1 MKPLRIVSRVGL
13 LLTLAALGVGCA
25 VTDTSRYYAL
35 GAFQAPVG
43 AERPAAES
51 SLTIG
56 IGPVGI
62 PGYLDRPQL
71 VTRDASDSLEIWPY
85 HRWAEPLDLGIAEA
99 LANDLS
105 ARVPGDRL
113 AIFPWRGALAR
124 TIDYQVVVAV
134 VRFEGSPG
142 RTVTLDAR
150 WRLLTR
156 EGKEVTFKR
165 TIVTEPITGEG
176 MPALVAAMNRSIAGL
191 GREVGDAIHA
201 QSANRAGIRK

>member
-1 MKPLRIVSRVGL
+1 MRRRRVVSRVAL
-13 LLTLAALGVGCA
+13 LFALAALGTGCA
-25 VTDTSRYYAL
+25 VKDTSRYYAL
-35 GAFQAPVG
+35 GAFQAP
-43 AERPAAES
+43 PAAAGAAAGS

-56 IGPVGI
+56 IGPIGI

-71 VTRDASDSLEIWPY
+71 VTRDASDNLEIWPY
-85 HRWAEPLDLGIAEA
+85 HRWAEALDLGIAEA

-134 VRFEGSPG
+134 VRFEGSRG

-156 EGKEVTFKR
+156 DGKEVMFKR
-165 TIVTEPITGEG
+165 TIVTEPVAGED
-176 MPALVAAMNRSIAGL
+176 MPALVAAMNRSISGL
-191 GREVGDAIHA
+191 GREVGEAIQS
-201 QSANRAGIRK
+201 QSANRAAIPK